1 MKLMAAIKKR
11 SRYFRH
17 FYYSNRFDLLK
28 LDKKAGNP
36 DGPVVSLTT
45 TPKRINNIKPTLV
58 SLLRQIV
65 QPKRIEINL
74 SEELFAGR
82 EIPVSLINLENVKI
96 CWQKKDYGPATKLIA
111 TIERYQTQNERIVVV
126 DDDMY
131 YSKNLI
137 SDLMAADMKSNGKH
151 VFCINGFLL
160 GRGLKSESI
169 GSDKA
174 LKSGT
179 RKVAVIQGCGGY
191 ILRSSH
197 LDWKL
202 LLDLE
207 NAPKR
212 ALFDDD
218 VWISGHLSKAGI
230 DKIQITTGKRKTLA
244 NALQGTAISGD
255 RWHLQEDLM
264 HFFKNDWRNYE
275 YKSDY

>member
-1 MKLMAAIKKR
+1 MTISKNIR
-11 SRYFRH
+11 QY
-17 FYYSNRFDLLK
+17 YYSSFFDLLK
-28 LDKKAGNP
+28 LDKIAGNP

-45 TPKRINNIKPTLV
+45 VPQRIGNIKPTLV
-58 SLLRQIV
+58 SLLRQTV
-65 QPKRIEINL
+65 KPKRIEINL

-82 EIPVSLINLENVKI
+82 EIPVSLQNLENVKI
-96 CWQKKDYGPATKLIA
+96 CWQKKDYGPATKLVA
-111 TIERYQTQNERIVVV
+111 TIERYQTQNERIVIV

-160 GRGLKSESI
+160 PRDFKSESI

-179 RKVAVIQGCGGY
+179 RKVAVIEGCGGY
-191 ILRSSH
+191 IFRSSH
-197 LDWKL
+197 LHWKL
-202 LLDLE
+202 LLNLE

-218 VWISGHLSKAGI
+218 IWFSGHLSKAGVG
-230 DKIQITTGKRKTLA
+230 KIQIPTGKRKSLV
-244 NALQGTAISGD
+244 NSHKGSAISGD
-255 RWHLQEDLM
+255 RRQLQSELM
-264 HFFKNDWRNYE
+264 LFFKNDWRDYE
-275 YKSDY
+275 YERD

>member
-1 MKLMAAIKKR
+1 M
-11 SRYFRH
+11 F
-17 FYYSNRFDLLK
+17 
-28 LDKKAGNP
+28 
-36 DGPVVSLTT
+36 
-45 TPKRINNIKPTLV
+45 
-58 SLLRQIV
+58 
-65 QPKRIEINL
+65 E
-74 SEELFAGR
+74 GR
-82 EIPVSLINLENVKI
+82 EIPELLLNLENVKI
-96 CWQKKDYGPATKLIA
+96 YWQNKDYGPATKLIA
-111 TIERYQTQNERIVVV
+111 TIERYQTQNERIIII

-137 SDLMAADMKSNGKH
+137 SDLMAADTKSNGKH

-160 GRGLKSESI
+160 PKDLKWESI

-191 ILRSSH
+191 ILRSYH

-218 VWISGHLSKAGI
+218 IWFSGHLSKAGV
-230 DKIQITTGKRKTLA
+230 DKIQIPTGRRKSLV
-244 NALQGTAISGD
+244 NSQKGSVISGD
-255 RWHLQEDLM
+255 RWQLQSDLM
-264 HFFKNDWRNYE
+264 LYFKNDWRDYE
-275 YKSDY
+275 YERD

>member
-1 MKLMAAIKKR
+1 MTILKNIR
-11 SRYFRH
+11 QY
-17 FYYSNRFDLLK
+17 YYSAFDLLK
-28 LDKKAGNP
+28 LDKIAGNP

-45 TPKRINNIKPTLV
+45 VPQRIDNIKPTLV
-58 SLLRQIV
+58 SLLRQTV
-65 QPKRIEINL
+65 KPKRIEINL
-74 SEELFAGR
+74 SEELFARR
-82 EIPVSLINLENVKI
+82 EIPVSLLNLKNVKI

-111 TIERYQTQNERIVVV
+111 TIERYQTQNERIVIV

-131 YSKNLI
+131 YSKDLI

-160 GRGLKSESI
+160 PRDLKSESV

-179 RKVAVIQGCGGY
+179 RKVAVIEGCGGY

-202 LLDLE
+202 LLNLE

-212 ALFDDD
+212 ALLNDDI
-218 VWISGHLSKAGI
+218 WFSGHLSKAGV
-230 DKIQITTGKRKTLA
+230 DKIQIPTGKRKSLV
-244 NALQGTAISGD
+244 NSYKGSAISDD
-255 RWHLQEDLM
+255 RWHFQSDLM
-264 HFFKNDWRNYE
+264 LFFKNDWRDYE
-275 YKSDY
+275 YERD